1 MSLIQFLRILAARR
15 GIILAALLSCFLVA
29 LIMSQILPKRYEATS
44 RVMLDTVSP
53 DPVTGI
59 SIGSNYRAF
68 VKTQTELI
76 EDEQTAGRV
85 VDRLG
90 WANEPE
96 LIKAYARA
104 TDGKGT
110 DIRRWLARQIVEVTS
125 AQIVEPS
132 SIIEIKYTS
141 ATPDIAKR
149 IATMIR
155 EVYIETTIDMRRE
168 SAGRN
173 ADWYLEQSEKA
184 KLALT
189 ASETQRAKYAKDNN
203 IALQG
208 GAVLDVESAKLATLT
223 NQSASASSV
232 LQTAPGEAPTPPG
245 GATLQLAAINQQ
257 LAQAAETLGPNHPT
271 YQSLKR
277 QKTVVEGELSREKA
291 AIAAYRNSP
300 STSAAV
306 AQIDAA
312 YNAQKSR
319 VIGQTETLAKLEQF
333 NRDIDV
339 KRDQY
344 LRAAQR
350 AAQLKLEA
358 STSETTISP
367 LGEATV
373 PDKPSSPKVPLI
385 IFGAIGFGLALGIGL
400 ALLIELFGR
409 RVRCDEDLEYAAKA
423 PVFAVIGQPDNYN
436 SWHRRLARSVRERI
450 SDRRQRQLTEA
461 SA

>member
-15 GIILAALLSCFLVA
+15 GIMLAALLSCFLVA
-29 LIMSQILPKRYEATS
+29 LIMSQILPKKYEATA
-44 RVMLDTVSP
+44 RVMLDTTSP

-59 SIGSNYRAF
+59 AIGSGYRAF

-85 VDRLG
+85 VDKLG

-96 LIKAYARA
+96 LIKAYAKA
-104 TDGKGT
+104 TGGEGT
-110 DIRRWLARQIVEVTS
+110 DIRRWLARQILEVTS

-132 SIIEIKYTS
+132 SIIEIKYSS

-155 EVYIETTIDMRRE
+155 EVYIEKTIDMRRE
-168 SAGRN
+168 TAGRN
-173 ADWYLEQSEKA
+173 ADWYREQSDKA
-184 KLALT
+184 KLVLT
-189 ASETQRAKYAKDNN
+189 ASETERAKYAKENN

-223 NQSASASSV
+223 NQSASASTA
-232 LQTAPGEAPTPPG
+232 LQSGPGADVTPPG

-257 LAQAAETLGPNHPT
+257 IAQAAETLGPNHPT
-271 YQSLKR
+271 YQSLQR

-291 AIAAYRNSP
+291 ALAAYRNGP

-312 YNAQKSR
+312 YNAQKNR
-319 VIGQTETLAKLEQF
+319 VIGQSETLAKLDQF

-358 STSETTISP
+358 STSETTITP

-385 IFGAIGFGLALGIGL
+385 IFGALGFGLALGVGL

-436 SWHRRLARSVRERI
+436 SWYRRLARSVRERI
-450 SDRRQRQLTEA
+450 SDRRQRQLAEA

>member
-15 GIILAALLSCFLVA
+15 GIVLAALLSCFLVA
-29 LIMSQILPKRYEATS
+29 LVLSQILPKKYEATA
-44 RVMLDTVSP
+44 RVMLDTTTP

-59 SIGSNYRAF
+59 AIGSGYRAF

-76 EDEQTAGRV
+76 EDEQNAGRV

-96 LIKAYARA
+96 LIKAYNNI

-110 DIRRWLARQIVEVTS
+110 DIRRWLAQQILEVTT
-125 AQIVEPS
+125 AQVVEPS
-132 SIIEIKYTS
+132 NIIEIKYTS
-141 ATPDIAKR
+141 ATPDIARR

-155 EVYIETTIDMRRE
+155 EVYIESTVDMRRAT
-168 SAGRN
+168 AGRN
-173 ADWYLEQSEKA
+173 ADWYTEQAEKA
-184 KLALT
+184 KVTLAS
-189 ASETQRAKYAKDNN
+189 AESERAKFAKENN
-203 IALQG
+203 VALQG
-208 GAVLDVESAKLATLT
+208 GAILDTETAKLGQLT
-223 NQSASASSV
+223 TQSAQAASA
-232 LQTAPGEAPTPPG
+232 LQSGPAAAVTPPG
-245 GATLQLAAINQQ
+245 GAALQLAAINQQ

-277 QKTVVEGELSREKA
+277 QKTVIEGEVAKEKA
-291 AIAAYRNSP
+291 AIAAYGRGP

-312 YNAQKSR
+312 YNAQKNR
-319 VIGQTETLAKLEQF
+319 VIGQSETLSKLEQMS
-333 NRDIDV
+333 RDIDV

-344 LRAAQR
+344 LRASQR

-358 STSETTISP
+358 STSETTITA

-373 PDKPSSPKVPLI
+373 PDSPSSPKVPLI
-385 IFGAIGFGLALGIGL
+385 MFAAVSFGLALGVGL

-436 SWHRRLARSVRERI
+436 SWYRRLARSIRERI
-450 SDRRQRQLTEA
+450 SDRRQRQLAEA

>member
-15 GIILAALLSCFLVA
+15 GVMLAALLSCFLVA
-29 LIMSQILPKRYEATS
+29 LIMSQILPKKYEATA
-44 RVMLDTVSP
+44 RVMLDTTSP
-53 DPVTGI
+53 DPVTGVA
-59 SIGSNYRAF
+59 IGSGYRAF

-85 VDRLG
+85 VDKLG
-90 WANEPE
+90 WTSEPQ
-96 LIKAYARA
+96 LIKAYAKA
-104 TDGKGT
+104 TGGEGA
-110 DIRRWLARQIVEVTS
+110 DIRRWLARQILEVTT

-132 SIIEIKYTS
+132 SIIEIKYSS

-155 EVYIETTIDMRRE
+155 EVYIETTIDMRRQT
-168 SAGRN
+168 AGRN
-173 ADWYLEQSEKA
+173 ADWYREQSEKA

-189 ASETQRAKYAKDNN
+189 ASETERAKYAKENN

-223 NQSASASSV
+223 NQSASASTA
-232 LQTAPGEAPTPPG
+232 LQSTPGAAVAPPG

-257 LAQAAETLGPNHPT
+257 IAQAAETLGPNHPT
-271 YQSLKR
+271 YQSLQR

-291 AIAAYRNSP
+291 ALDAYRNGP
-300 STSAAV
+300 TTSAAV

-312 YNAQKSR
+312 YNAQKNR
-319 VIGQTETLAKLEQF
+319 VIGQTETLAKLDQF

-358 STSETTISP
+358 STSETTITP

-373 PDKPSSPKVPLI
+373 PDSPSSPKVPLI
-385 IFGAIGFGLALGIGL
+385 IFGALGFGLALGVGL

-436 SWHRRLARSVRERI
+436 SWYRRLARSVRERI
-450 SDRRQRQLTEA
+450 SDRRQKQLAEA
-461 SA
+461 ST